1 MSLSLRLGLPFVDHL
16 VLQQGRTNSL
26 WGWDRPGERVT
37 LRIEGL
43 GFEAHAHADATGA
56 FEIACPPLPP
66 GGPYRLLVEGSDQVV
81 LDDVAS
87 GEVWL
92 ASGQSNMEWP
102 VRASADADAEIA
114 GADDPML
121 RVIKI
126 GNHAAWEPCD
136 HGSGSW
142 QPTRPESVGV
152 FTAVG
157 YSFARHLREHLRVP
171 VGIIDCTWGGTPI
184 AAWMSLPALRTV
196 LPDVDRELQR
206 LRDQRAELPRMKE
219 EYARVLSSWEQQAFP
234 ADPPNLAET
243 TGFARVDFDDQSW
256 HTLRL
261 PAFWQHHGMRFNGVV
276 WFRREVVVPED
287 WGGRPLALSLGA
299 IDDFDHTY
307 WNGELVGSHPA
318 GTPGAFQIPR
328 HYVVPGRLV
337 RPGRN
342 VVAVR
347 VFDHFGEGGFV
358 GPAAALSVAPEGES
372 ASAISLAGPWRLFP
386 EFPIPLVPNSV
397 WSSYPKP
404 PLLLT
409 PQHMPGALHHGM
421 VAPLRNFG
429 LRGFL
434 WYQGES
440 DVEQHAEYARRQVAL
455 VRDLRARFGQSAA
468 PFLFVELA
476 GYRGGAN
483 WPLLREAQQQAAT
496 EPHTALVTARDI
508 GDPDNIH
515 PRNKQEVGRRLALL
529 ARSRVYGHDV
539 VAHGPSVERLELSQ
553 GVVRVWFAHAGGLR
567 ARDAEHPLGFELAG
581 SDGRFHRAEA
591 RIVDEHV
598 ELRAAQ
604 VPAPAAV
611 RYAFTDTGDGD
622 LENAAGLPALSFR
635 ADVPAGS

>member
-1 MSLSLRLGLPFVDHL
+1 
-16 VLQQGRTNSL
+16 
-26 WGWDRPGERVT
+26 
-37 LRIEGL
+37 
-43 GFEAHAHADATGA
+43 
-56 FEIACPPLPP
+56 
-66 GGPYRLLVEGSDQVV
+66 
-81 LDDVAS
+81 
-87 GEVWL
+87 
-92 ASGQSNMEWP
+92 
-102 VRASADADAEIA
+102 
-114 GADDPML
+114 
-121 RVIKI
+121 
-126 GNHAAWEPCD
+126 
-136 HGSGSW
+136 
-142 QPTRPESVGV
+142 
-152 FTAVG
+152 
-157 YSFARHLREHLRVP
+157 
-171 VGIIDCTWGGTPI
+171 
-184 AAWMSLPALRTV
+184 
-196 LPDVDRELQR
+196 
-206 LRDQRAELPRMKE
+206 
-219 EYARVLSSWEQQAFP
+219 
-234 ADPPNLAET
+234 
-243 TGFARVDFDDQSW
+243 
-256 HTLRL
+256 
-261 PAFWQHHGMRFNGVV
+261 
-276 WFRREVVVPED
+276 
-287 WGGRPLALSLGA
+287 
-299 IDDFDHTY
+299 
-307 WNGELVGSHPA
+307 
-318 GTPGAFQIPR
+318 
-328 HYVVPGRLV
+328 
-337 RPGRN
+337 
-342 VVAVR
+342 
-347 VFDHFGEGGFV
+347 
-358 GPAAALSVAPEGES
+358 
-372 ASAISLAGPWRLFP
+372 
-386 EFPIPLVPNSV
+386 
-397 WSSYPKP
+397 
-404 PLLLT
+404 
-409 PQHMPGALHHGM
+409 M

-496 EPHTALVTARDI
+496 EPHAALVTARDI

-604 VPAPAAV
+604 VLAPAAV